1 MKRYRKARRQAS
13 IVTAP
18 VEHGPVE
25 LTLRDLI
32 LRHLSEWIPQLV
44 DGEIEE
50 FLGRKRYEQHGEQN
64 TQNYR
69 NGHHKA
75 RSLTCGM
82 GTFPVRL
89 ARLREPFESQIV
101 QRYQRQTQDVGQMLP
116 QLYLHGLATGDFRD
130 ALQGM
135 LGEEAPLS
143 GPTIV
148 RLKAQWEE
156 EYRQWKKRKL
166 EPEYLYIWADGVYP
180 KAGPKDE
187 SAAVLV
193 VVGLNRKGE
202 KELLAIEEGY
212 RESFE
217 SWRDVLRD
225 IRRRGA
231 RWIGLLIADGLEGL
245 PKAMRDVFPMAKR
258 QHCFLHK
265 MRNVLDKVPAKLHDE
280 VLHALQEIY
289 HARSKDTALG
299 LKRSFLACYGREYPE
314 AVRSLNNAGDHL
326 FSFFDFPKRHWRS
339 IKSTNVIES
348 MFNAVKLRT
357 DAARRIHNRHSALF
371 LVFKLLTTQEKRLH
385 KILGYTLVAETIDA
399 KKKAQHNLLRTA
411 A

>member
-1 MKRYRKARRQAS
+1 VSRYRKARRQAS
-13 IVTAP
+13 VVTTP
-18 VEHGPVE
+18 VEEHPVE

-32 LRHLSEWIPQLV
+32 LHHLSEWIPRLV
-44 DGEIEE
+44 DAEIEE
-50 FLGRKRYEQHGEQN
+50 FLGRKHHEPLRGGEIQ
-64 TQNYR
+64 QYR
-69 NGHHKA
+69 NGFHKE
-75 RSLTCGM
+75 RSLTCGV
-82 GTFPVRL
+82 GTFPIRL
-89 ARLREPFESQIV
+89 ARLREPFDSQIV
-101 QRYQRQTQDVGQMLP
+101 QRYQRQTQEVGQMLP
-116 QLYLHGLATGDFRD
+116 QLYLHGLATGDFQD
-130 ALQGM
+130 ALRGV
-135 LGEEAPLS
+135 LGEGAPLS
-143 GPTIV
+143 GSTIV

-166 EPEYLYIWADGVYP
+166 QEQYLYVWADGVYP

-202 KELLAIEEGY
+202 KELLAIEEGF

-225 IRRRGA
+225 LKRRGVK
-231 RWIGLLIADGLEGL
+231 WVGLLIADGLEGL

-258 QHCFLHK
+258 QLCFLHK
-265 MRNVLDKVPAKLHDE
+265 MRNVLDKVPTKVHDE

-289 HARSKDTALG
+289 YARSRDVAVG
-299 LKRSFLACYGREYPE
+299 LRRAFIGRYGREYPE
-314 AVRSLNNAGDHL
+314 AVRSLEKAGDHL
-326 FSFFDFPKRHWRS
+326 FTFFDFPKRHWRS

-385 KILGYTLVAETIDA
+385 KIHGYRLVPETIETL
-399 KKKAQHNLLRTA
+399 KRAQRSLLRRPA
-411 A
+411 

>member
-1 MKRYRKARRQAS
+1 
-13 IVTAP
+13 
-18 VEHGPVE
+18 
-25 LTLRDLI
+25 
-32 LRHLSEWIPQLV
+32 
-44 DGEIEE
+44 
-50 FLGRKRYEQHGEQN
+50 
-64 TQNYR
+64 
-69 NGHHKA
+69 
-75 RSLTCGM
+75 M

-299 LKRSFLACYGREYPE
+299 LKRSFIARYGREYPE
-314 AVRSLNNAGDHL
+314 AVRSLNDAGDHL
-326 FSFFDFPKRHWRS
+326 FSFFDFPKRH
-339 IKSTNVIES
+339 
-348 MFNAVKLRT
+348 
-357 DAARRIHNRHSALF
+357 
-371 LVFKLLTTQEKRLH
+371 
-385 KILGYTLVAETIDA
+385 
-399 KKKAQHNLLRTA
+399 
-411 A
+411 